1 MATIFITILGEDW
14 NWVMYVFTRAIGSD
28 SAVWYYVSITYFMLI
43 VILGNIILFSLFVTI
58 LLENF
63 ENDMSEQIQ

>member
-1 MATIFITILGEDW
+1 
-14 NWVMYVFTRAIGSD
+14 
-28 SAVWYYVSITYFMLI
+28 MLI

-63 ENDMSEQIQ
+63 EADLNEQIE